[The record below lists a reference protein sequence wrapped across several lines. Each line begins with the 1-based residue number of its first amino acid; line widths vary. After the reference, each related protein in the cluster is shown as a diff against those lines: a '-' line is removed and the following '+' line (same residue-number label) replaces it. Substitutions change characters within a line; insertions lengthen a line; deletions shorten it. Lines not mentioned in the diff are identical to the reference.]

1 MSCLRMVARRG
12 VVEEATPQNWEK
24 TQSKSAPPS
33 PFFSSSQI
41 FILSLRLLLPYC
53 LGFGIYSHPVLIQLS
68 SILIQTFSPFHCM
81 FTLQIVVLVVSKLKA
96 CLDLHCNKCVCQP
109 SNYKII
115 IFVFLF
121 YFLGRSFEFFWIFL
135 FKMICDLIHLSF
147 NFFFSFFSFYV
158 LCLFEI
164 SIACFKTICAIELK
178 EVMLEWRE
186 RRRNMDTWKYVL
198 WVSFL
203 VWSMFVKIL
212 TILWRWVK
220 G

>member
-12 VVEEATPQNWEK
+12 VLEEATLQNWEK

-41 FILSLRLLLPYC
+41 LTLSFRLLLPYC
-53 LGFGIYSHPVLIQLS
+53 LGFRIYSHPVLIQLS
-68 SILIQTFSPFHCM
+68 SILIQTFSPLQYM

-115 IFVFLF
+115 IFVFFLF
-121 YFLGRSFEFFWIFL
+121 FLGRSFEFLKKFL
-135 FKMICDLIHLSF
+135 FKFIHDLIHF
-147 NFFFSFFSFYV
+147 KFQCFFFIFASTFCVFLKFQLHVSK
-158 LCLFEI
+158 LFVQLNWRKWCWNEERGGG
-164 SIACFKTICAIELK
+164 ICIYGI
-178 EVMLEWRE
+178 ML
-186 RRRNMDTWKYVL
+186 L

-212 TILWRWVK
+212 RILWTWV
-220 G
+220 GG

>member
-1 MSCLRMVARRG
+1 MSCLKMVARRG
-12 VVEEATPQNWEK
+12 VVVEATLQNWEK

-41 FILSLRLLLPYC
+41 FTPSLRLLLPYC
-53 LGFGIYSHPVLIQLS
+53 LGFRIYSHPVLIQLS
-68 SILIQTFSPFHCM
+68 SILIQTFSPLQCM

-135 FKMICDLIHLSF
+135 FKIICDLIHLSF
-147 NFFFSFFSFYV
+147 NVFSSFFLFMFCVFLKFQLHVSKLFVPFNWRKWCWNDERGGGIWIYGIMCYGFLFWWGV
-158 LCLFEI
+158 CLSKF
-164 SIACFKTICAIELK
+164 
-178 EVMLEWRE
+178 
-186 RRRNMDTWKYVL
+186 
-198 WVSFL
+198 
-203 VWSMFVKIL
+203 
-212 TILWRWVK
+212 
-220 G
+220 